1 MLNFKNY
8 FLADS
13 VSLAYEELMK
23 NKKNVIIGGGSYLRL
38 GNSELNTVIS
48 LDKLEMEFIKEDSDY
63 IILGPMVNFRELET
77 NDVVKNYC
85 NGIISESVS
94 GILGVQFRNN
104 ATLGATVFSKYG
116 FSDLITALL
125 AVDAKVVLF
134 KQGELTLKEYLAVE
148 QTEKDIL
155 IEIKLPKN
163 SQYGVFK
170 CVRKSSTD
178 YSIVNVGVVKDKNN
192 NYTVTVGARPSRAKI
207 AENFSKEI
215 TSIIKNIENKNIELL
230 EEKLTKELL
239 GIIDEELIFGDNMRG
254 SGKYRCLLSKNLIK
268 MAVME
273 VFTK

>member
-63 IILGPMVNFRELET
+63 ITLGPMVNFRELET
-77 NDVVKNYC
+77 NDIIKKYC

-155 IEIKLPKN
+155 VEVKLPKN

>member
-48 LDKLEMEFIKEDSDY
+48 LDKLEMKFIKEDSDY
-63 IILGPMVNFRELET
+63 IKLGPMVNFRELET
-77 NDVVKNYC
+77 NNVIKNYC

-104 ATLGATVFSKYG
+104 VTLGATVFSKYG

-155 IEIKLPKN
+155 VEVKLPKN
-163 SQYGVFK
+163 SQCGIFK

-192 NYTVTVGARPSRAKI
+192 NYTVSVGARPSRAKI

-215 TSIIKNIENKNIELL
+215 TTIVRNIENKNIELL
-230 EEKLTKELL
+230 EEKITKGLL
-239 GIIDEELIFGDNMRG
+239 ECIDEELIFGDNMRG

>member
-63 IILGPMVNFRELET
+63 ITLGPMVNFRELET
-77 NDVVKNYC
+77 NDIIKKYC

>member
-13 VSLAYEELMK
+13 ISIAYEELLK
-23 NKKNVIIGGGSYLRL
+23 NKRNVIIGGGSYLRL
-38 GNSELNTVIS
+38 GNSEFNTVIS
-48 LDKLEMEFIKEDSDY
+48 LDKLEMDFIKEESDY
-63 IILGPMVNFRELET
+63 IVLGAMVNFRELET
-77 NDVVKNYC
+77 NSILKDYC
-85 NGIISESVS
+85 NGIISDSVS

-104 ATLGATVFSKYG
+104 VTLGATVFSKYG

-134 KQGELTLKEYLAVE
+134 KQGELTLKEYLSIE
-148 QTEKDIL
+148 KTEKDIL
-155 IEIKLPKN
+155 VEVKLPKKN
-163 SQYGVFK
+163 QCGIFK
-170 CVRKSSTD
+170 CLRKSSTD
-178 YSIVNVGVVKDKNN
+178 YSIVNVGVVKDENN
-192 NYTVTVGARPSRAKI
+192 NYTIAVGARPSRAKI

-215 TSIIKNIENKNIELL
+215 TNVVKNIENGNVELL
-230 EEKLTKELL
+230 EEKLTKEIL

-268 MAVME
+268 MAIME

>member
-63 IILGPMVNFRELET
+63 IILGPMVNFRKLET
-77 NDVVKNYC
+77 NDVIKNYC

>member
-63 IILGPMVNFRELET
+63 IILGPMVNFRKLET
-77 NDVVKNYC
+77 NDVIKNYC
-85 NGIISESVS
+85 NGIISESVY

-104 ATLGATVFSKYG
+104 VTLGATVFSKYG

-155 IEIKLPKN
+155 VEVKLPKN

>member
-63 IILGPMVNFRELET
+63 IILGPMVNFRKLET
-77 NDVVKNYC
+77 NDVIKNYC

-155 IEIKLPKN
+155 VEVKLPKN

>member
-13 VSLAYEELMK
+13 LAAAYEKLMK

-38 GNSELNTVIS
+38 GNSEFNAVIS
-48 LDKLEMEFIKEDSDY
+48 LDKLEMDFIKEDSDY
-63 IILGPMVNFRELET
+63 IALGPMVNFRELET
-77 NDVVKNYC
+77 NSVIKNYC

-104 ATLGATVFSKYG
+104 VTLGATVFSKYG

-134 KQGELTLKEYLAVE
+134 NQGELTLKEYLAIE

-155 IEIKLPKN
+155 VEVKLPKK
-163 SQYGVFK
+163 SKCGIFK

-178 YSIVNVGVVKDKNN
+178 YSIVNVGIVKDENN
-192 NYTVTVGARPSRAKI
+192 NYTVAVGARPSRAKI
-207 AENFSKEI
+207 AEKFSKEI
-215 TSIIKNIENKNIELL
+215 TAIVKNIEDGKIELL
-230 EEKLTKELL
+230 EEKLTKEILE
-239 GIIDEELIFGDNMRG
+239 IIDEELIFGDNMRG

-268 MAVME
+268 TAIVE
-273 VFTK
+273 VFSK

>member
-13 VSLAYEELMK
+13 ISIAYEELLK
-23 NKKNVIIGGGSYLRL
+23 NKRNVIIGGGSYLRL
-38 GNSELNTVIS
+38 GNSEFNTVVS
-48 LDKLEMEFIKEDSDY
+48 LDKLEMDFIKEESDY
-63 IILGPMVNFRELET
+63 IVLGAMVNFRELET
-77 NDVVKNYC
+77 NSILKDYC
-85 NGIISESVS
+85 NGIISDSVS

-104 ATLGATVFSKYG
+104 VTLGATVFSKYG

-134 KQGELTLKEYLAVE
+134 KQGELTLKEYLSIE
-148 QTEKDIL
+148 KTEKDIL
-155 IEIKLPKN
+155 VEVKLPKKN
-163 SQYGVFK
+163 QCGIFK
-170 CVRKSSTD
+170 CLRKSSTD
-178 YSIVNVGVVKDKNN
+178 YSIVNVGVVKDENN
-192 NYTVTVGARPSRAKI
+192 NYTIAVGARPSRAKI

-215 TSIIKNIENKNIELL
+215 TNVVKNIENGNVELL
-230 EEKLTKELL
+230 EEKLTKEIL

-268 MAVME
+268 MAIME

>member
-77 NDVVKNYC
+77 NDVIKNYC

-155 IEIKLPKN
+155 VEVKLPKN